1 MQVPKFRWLIAWLAL
16 ASLPLA
22 TPCSAQVTQDIK
34 KSSSDNISEAI
45 DDAKAAMLID
55 PNSAIKKSILIE
67 RLAVHEP
74 KSTKQ
79 MLDIATAQWLRG
91 EAYVRLGDPAAAI
104 PLIDNAQ
111 KIVGRLPQ
119 SSVLT
124 GELLLS
130 QGRIHLATADVGR
143 ALADYQSAHNI
154 FRRLGDSRNQ
164 AIALLSIASLYQDA
178 QNYEPALK
186 YYRQAFD
193 VYQADPKL
201 LLSIYNN
208 RATTLKEL
216 GRIDESQTQLREALK
231 LARQLGSPVY
241 EAQIL
246 RNLARGELA
255 AGNLSGAEKMGAEAM
270 ALSRR
275 LDGGSMAQAWS
286 VAAQLE
292 LQRGNLSLA
301 AHYIAKAFAGAD
313 ITKTPLFYI
322 EAHRTAYEVYR
333 RLGNSTQA
341 LAHLASIKRL
351 DDETSK
357 LAASANNSL
366 MAAQFDFAN
375 QDLKIARLRR
385 AEAQRSLELER
396 SRAQFQRTIFSGV
409 VLATLF
415 VVSLL
420 IIGLLTIQRS
430 RNEVREA
437 NIDLASTNRALEKAL
452 AAKTEFLATT
462 SHEIRTPLN
471 GILGM
476 TQVMLADPNLPAGAR
491 DRVSVVHG
499 AGVTMR
505 ALVDDI
511 LDVAKMETG
520 NLTLEQAPF
529 DLKATLSE
537 VSRLWQEQA
546 VAKGLAFNLDLVDCP
561 VMVEGDAARLRQ
573 IVFNLL
579 SNALKFTATGS
590 VTLLAA
596 APEPGTLSLSVQ
608 DTGIG
613 IPADKL
619 EIIFESFRQVDAGT
633 TRKFGGT
640 GLGLSICRNLAQAMG
655 GDVRVDSV
663 EGQGSTFTV
672 TVPLTL
678 AEPSMQAVELNA
690 ASEGLLIVDRNPITR
705 SMLKA
710 LLEPRA
716 GTVTMAGSI
725 EDAVTAMASN
735 HVAKVLIDE
744 SVVRA
749 VGIESPA
756 IAGLV
761 TAAKDQNAPVVLL
774 WANAE
779 SEDKSAFSTWRIDTV
794 IFKPISGAALAEM
807 LYPDAGAN
815 VADGGNRHIVSN
827 AA

>member
-1 MQVPKFRWLIAWLAL
+1 MLLRKLLLILTIVFGAWLFNQS
-16 ASLPLA
+16 ASFAAAPSQ
-22 TPCSAQVTQDIK
+22 PIDP
-34 KSSSDNISEAI
+34 NIQLMI
-45 DDAKAAMLID
+45 NDAKASMLTD
-55 PNSAIKKSILIE
+55 PK
-67 RLAVHEP
+67 
-74 KSTKQ
+74 
-79 MLDIATAQWLRG
+79 ATVAK
-91 EAYVRLGDPAAAI
+91 AAAI
-104 PLIDNAQ
+104 QVAAMRQSAGEAQTIEVATAEWLQGEAFLRLGSFDRAAPLISSALRIVR
-111 KIVGRLPQ
+111 KIPHTTALAGD
-119 SSVLT
+119 
-124 GELLLS
+124 LLLS
-130 QGRIHLATADVGR
+130 QGGLHLARADVGA
-143 ALADYQSAHNI
+143 ALSDYQQAHNI
-154 FRRLGDSRNQ
+154 FRQVGETRSQ
-164 AIALLSIASLYQDA
+164 AIALLSIASLYEEA
-178 QNYEPALK
+178 KNYEPALK
-186 YYRQAFD
+186 YYTQAFD
-193 VYQADPKL
+193 LYQVDPKL
-201 LLSIYNN
+201 LLSIFNN
-208 RATTLKEL
+208 RGNVLKDL
-216 GRIDESQTQLREALK
+216 GRYTEAEIQFREALK
-231 LARQLGSPVY
+231 LSRKLKSRVL

-246 RNLARGELA
+246 RNIARTEIA
-255 AGNLSGAEKMGAEAM
+255 AGNLVGAEQANVDAM
-270 ALSRR
+270 KVSQSLG
-275 LDGGSMAQAWS
+275 GGSLTQAKA

-292 LQRGNLSLA
+292 LLRGNLKHAEQLISQ
-301 AHYIAKAFAGAD
+301 AFANVDLKQSNLSHA
-313 ITKTPLFYI
+313 
-322 EAHRTAYEVYR
+322 EAHQTAVEIYDR
-333 RLGNSTQA
+333 IGNFKLA
-341 LAHLASIKRL
+341 LAHLRALKRL
-351 DDETSK
+351 EDDTAK
-357 LAASANNSL
+357 LAASANTSL
-366 MAAQFDFAN
+366 VAARFDYAN
-375 QDLKIARLRR
+375 QELKITKLQK

-409 VLATLF
+409 VLAALF

-546 VAKGLAFNLDLVDCP
+546 EAKGLAFNLDLVDCP

-678 AEPSMQAVELNA
+678 AEPNVQEVELNA